1 MGIYS
6 KNREEWVI
14 SDLASH
20 ANSVTVVTIYD
31 TLGDQAI
38 EFILNQTQ
46 LTTTVVE
53 EKGIEKL
60 AQLGKEKKVAKLKNL
75 ILLDPIDDKTKEDLL
90 SNGFVLY
97 SYQDILQKGRENNN
111 EELTPSS
118 PETICTLCYT
128 SGTTGLPKG
137 AMISHRALL
146 SEIDILKSCK
156 FDLFSSD
163 IYLSFL
169 PLAHI
174 MERLIVTLILAYGAS
189 IGFYSGAPQRI
200 IEDAKCLK
208 PTCICGVPRIYQRIY
223 EAITD
228 QTKKLKGIA
237 KTLFEKGFE
246 EKMKEY
252 RKTGNVQ
259 NFFWDNLVF
268 GKIRAILGGRVRFML
283 TGSAPMAPEI
293 LDFIKITFSTVLIEG
308 YGQTENCAGMLLSRA
323 VENSSGHVG
332 GPGFANEVKLIDVPD
347 LDYTSEDKNL
357 ETGCDEPRG
366 EICIRGPIL
375 FSGYLNDKES
385 TDKAIDKDGWLHT
398 GDIGVILTSKGNA
411 VKIIDRVKNIFKLS
425 IGEYVAPEKLENILV
440 KHHYINQ
447 IFVYGDSF
455 QNYLVG
461 IIVPRAETC
470 IDFLKSKGIEAT
482 KENVKEYYDDEDL
495 KNNVD
500 IIIDNETDDKQKQKL
515 LFELKS
521 NNIKFFNQK
530 AADKLVDN
538 GIYDICSI
546 IGEDQLIIRLFGK
559 VMGAKMIKSLKDNLE
574 LSGIEELMVGSG
586 IFGRGIGIKKL
597 MLANKIDIRNWDEK
611 RLIEIK
617 GLGKENVKLL
627 VDGKEMFIKYY
638 SALKNKCEL
647 NGIKIAEL
655 IKESDNENISEDNKD
670 NINDSNISESINK
683 QKLLNMKIVFTGFR
697 NKELMEQL
705 RSQGYD
711 ADDNGSVT
719 KSTDILLVPYEDY
732 SSSKTRK
739 AGPNTIIVPV
749 QEFVD
754 NMSKYLQ

>member
-1 MGIYS
+1 MGQSTSFPIQYGVFTGEKKPGETKILRNPIIGDGPLREINSFGAKTIWDGFEKRSQHGTWQGNCLGTRERRPDKTYGDKYTWKTYAEVYSDSILFAKGVQALKLCPQVQTEHDGTFKFMGIYS

-38 EFILNQTQ
+38 EYILNQTQ

-495 KNNVD
+495 KNNVV
-500 IIIDNETDDKQKQKL
+500 KQLEAFSKENGFKG
-515 LFELKS
+515 FE
-521 NNIKFFNQK
+521 
-530 AADKLVDN
+530 
-538 GIYDICSI
+538 
-546 IGEDQLIIRLFGK
+546 IIRK
-559 VMGAKMIKSLKDNLE
+559 VY
-574 LSGIEELMVGSG
+574 LSKEEFT
-586 IFGRGIGIKKL
+586 IQ
-597 MLANKIDIRNWDEK
+597 ND
-611 RLIEIK
+611 LITPT
-617 GLGKENVKLL
+617 
-627 VDGKEMFIKYY
+627 
-638 SALKNKCEL
+638 
-647 NGIKIAEL
+647 
-655 IKESDNENISEDNKD
+655 
-670 NINDSNISESINK
+670 
-683 QKLLNMKIVFTGFR
+683 MKIKRHIAKLKFK
-697 NKELMEQL
+697 KEI
-705 RSQGYD
+705 D
-711 ADDNGSVT
+711 ALYG
-719 KSTDILLVPYEDY
+719 K
-732 SSSKTRK
+732 
-739 AGPNTIIVPV
+739 
-749 QEFVD
+749 
-754 NMSKYLQ
+754 